1 LKLNHHSF
9 FFAEI
14 LSAILFLI
22 TPATPLSAQNSPFN
36 GAPESSAHLKN
47 PYSGQQPA
55 VAAGGKLY
63 ATNCSS
69 CHGSHGQ
76 GNGTMPAVKEGA
88 TQSAPDGAV
97 FWFITNG
104 APDKGM
110 PSWSSLSERQR
121 WQIVSYVKS
130 LGNSHGS

>member
-1 LKLNHHSF
+1 MKLNRSF
-9 FFAEI
+9 FFFAA
-14 LSAILFLI
+14 AICASLLI
-22 TPATPLSAQNSPFN
+22 APAMRLSAQDAPFN
-36 GAPESSAHLKN
+36 GAPAPSAHLKN
-47 PYSGQQPA
+47 PYSGQQAA
-55 VAAGGKLY
+55 VAAGARFY

-76 GNGTMPAVKEGA
+76 GNGTMPAVAEGA

-121 WQIVSYVKS
+121 WQLVSYLKS

>member
-1 LKLNHHSF
+1 LKLNRGFLF
-9 FFAEI
+9 FPAI
-14 LSAILFLI
+14 LSAILLLI
-22 TPATPLSAQNSPFN
+22 VPATRLSAQDSPFN
-36 GAPESSAHLKN
+36 GAPASSANLKN
-47 PYSGQQPA
+47 PYSGQRPA
-55 VAAGGKLY
+55 VTAGARLY

-76 GNGTMPAVKEGA
+76 GNGTMPAVAEGA